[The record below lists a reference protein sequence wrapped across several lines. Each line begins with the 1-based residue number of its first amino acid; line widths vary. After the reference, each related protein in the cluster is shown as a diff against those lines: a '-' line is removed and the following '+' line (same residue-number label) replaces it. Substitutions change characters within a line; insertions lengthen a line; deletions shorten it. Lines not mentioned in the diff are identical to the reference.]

1 MELNYYHAAG
11 NIWQLIIV
19 SIHGVSGSKLEI
31 YGDIEIRNGFMNYG
45 PLCSNT
51 DSGPYDLLHTI
62 SFQNTQPCRKWLFR
76 LDSADRYTE
85 YSVRTLHLKN
95 KASCRN
101 NVWYNT
107 YKLRIIS

>member
-1 MELNYYHAAG
+1 MELNDYHAAG

-51 DSGPYDLLHTI
+51 DSGPYDPLQT
-62 SFQNTQPCRKWLFR
+62 SFF
-76 LDSADRYTE
+76 SEYTAMPKMVIPAGFGGQVYRVFCE
-85 YSVRTLHLKN
+85 NIALEKESV
-95 KASCRN
+95 
-101 NVWYNT
+101 V
-107 YKLRIIS
+107 

>member
-1 MELNYYHAAG
+1 MELNDYHAAG

-51 DSGPYDLLHTI
+51 DSGPYDLLHT
-62 SFQNTQPCRKWLFR
+62 SFF
-76 LDSADRYTE
+76 SEYTFWSLKYQLNSHAKND
-85 YSVRTLHLKN
+85 YSGWIRRTEIQSML
-95 KASCRN
+95 
-101 NVWYNT
+101 
-107 YKLRIIS
+107 